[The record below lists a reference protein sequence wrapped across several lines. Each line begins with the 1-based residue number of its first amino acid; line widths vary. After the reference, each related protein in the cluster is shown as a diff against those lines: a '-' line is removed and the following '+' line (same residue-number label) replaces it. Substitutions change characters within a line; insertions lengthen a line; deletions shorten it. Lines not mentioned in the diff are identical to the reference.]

1 MFASF
6 FHCTNYAQGKHTL
19 WLWYVSQ
26 LFEISQK
33 KILIFSTH
41 HTQCCVLFNS
51 TAHGNT
57 SFVFALSFHL
67 IYLFILSPFQ
77 FFSHQYLDWS
87 HEQWEQSHSSPE
99 ASLIV
104 TAISLHPPRMKVLS
118 QLTALATLLGP
129 WDISPPSST
138 SAPLSSTSS
147 SHAAVWEWGA
157 VRNSNRP
164 SGDHWGGRWL
174 TRPSSN
180 RPSRFNRSSRSAAKQ
195 HHNGQAGDIITV
207 STRTKLHHL
216 LLECINRFV
225 IRLAYGAHFLRQIC
239 FQSGWTLLYF
249 GINHLFIRLI
259 LYLNSCF
266 N

>member
-6 FHCTNYAQGKHTL
+6 STAQIMHKVSIHCGYDMCHSYLKYHRKKSWYFRPITHSVVYCLTPPPMGTL
-19 WLWYVSQ
+19 L
-26 LFEISQK
+26 LFSPFLFISY
-33 KILIFSTH
+33 IFSSS
-41 HTQCCVLFNS
+41 V
-51 TAHGNT
+51 
-57 SFVFALSFHL
+57 
-67 IYLFILSPFQ
+67 
-77 FFSHQYLDWS
+77 
-87 HEQWEQSHSSPE
+87 HSSSSAINILTGHTSSE
-99 ASLIV
+99 SKV
-104 TAISLHPPRMKVLS
+104 TAPLKHPWLS
-118 QLTALATLLGP
+118 RPSHFIHREWRCWASWQLWPPCLAPERHLA
-129 WDISPPSST
+129 SSST
-138 SAPLSSTSS
+138 SAPTSSTSS

-239 FQSGWTLLYF
+239 FQSGWTLL
-249 GINHLFIRLI
+249 
-259 LYLNSCF
+259 
-266 N
+266 